1 MVVTLNG
8 DTPSGGTPFT
18 YQAGK
23 LCTNVKA
30 TRTADDQAIAIMEV
44 VDTDADIKVAAVSNE
59 TP

>member
-30 TRTADDQAIAIMEV
+30 TRTADD
-44 VDTDADIKVAAVSNE
+44 
-59 TP
+59 